1 MAGMDFLRLLL
12 LFGLLIYGA
21 AATEHARSV
30 IKENRKGADQVSTR
44 RDGVYTRHVASCEV
58 VLPASL
64 VVQDGM
70 LPGTQPALVT
80 EPDPATYTKTEAIRD
95 ACGGVKTSVV
105 KKGILYTS
113 NPGTLSNLMTSESGH

>member
-12 LFGLLIYGA
+12 LFGLLMYGV

-44 RDGVYTRHVASCEV
+44 WGEAYTRHVAGCEV
-58 VLPASL
+58 VLPVSL

-70 LPGTQPALVT
+70 LPDTQPAHVT
-80 EPDPATYTKTEAIRD
+80 EPDPAMYSRTEAIQDVSR
-95 ACGGVKTSVV
+95 GVKTSAM

-113 NPGTLSNLMTSESGH
+113 NACTLPNFNAFP